1 MELKGN
7 SEQTNDNVSTGEV
20 GNVEVGHSL
29 ESLEDDH
36 IHDNT
41 VAEDCSEAGD
51 YIQDDEEDD
60 ESAGELVQW
69 LSRVLQKNKIKTLLR
84 SQALQASAV
93 TC

>member
-69 LSRVLQKNKIKTLLR
+69 LSRVLRKNKINILLKC
-84 SQALQASAV
+84 QALQASAV